1 MWCNASAILG
11 INKGWLSKAQ
21 RQSCTV
27 QTANKKRKADGKVVY
42 SGNRFLKGTQPL
54 GCSLG
59 SNMTAGQGLPDPFR
73 IGDLEAV
80 A

>member
-11 INKGWLSKAQ
+11 INKGRLLKAE

-27 QTANKKRKADGKVVY
+27 QTVTKKRKADGKVVY

-54 GCSLG
+54 GCSSG
-59 SNMTAGQGLPDPFR
+59 SNCGSGPTLSLSDWR
-73 IGDLEAV
+73 S
-80 A
+80 